1 MDKHSKLPQ
10 CATSFVVQI
19 VAIISFLAISVS
31 GATSAELS
39 VTTRIYCSDPDVPAL
54 FLATKLSLSTS
65 IFEKAIREGICKYNP
80 EPLTVMPLRFIQS
93 TAADSAA
100 VEPYGYIW
108 AVRLVD
114 GTVGYWYFWKAEHE
128 AMLIRM
134 PGI

>member
-1 MDKHSKLPQ
+1 MDKHSKLPR
-10 CATSFVVQI
+10 CATTFAIQI
-19 VAIISFLAISVS
+19 AVIIGFFAMTPST
-31 GATSAELS
+31 ATSAEPS
-39 VTTRIYCSDPDVPAL
+39 VTTKFYCSVPDVPAL

-65 IFEKAIREGICKYNP
+65 IFEKTIREGICKYSP

-108 AVRLVD
+108 AIRLVD

-128 AMLIRM
+128 AMLRNV